1 MLSEQYYG
9 ALVRHFLYT
18 GRIIRPLKKSA
29 PWCFVFWS
37 LLSAPN
43 SIFDDLVLFGN
54 IMKFSTRISRSPS
67 HLIKV
72 WASEYPNTIGSSGRT
87 QKSASWCFVF
97 WSLLSAPNSVFD
109 DLVLFKKLMKLYTRI
124 SRSPSHYIKF
134 WASEYPVTVGSSGHF
149 IGISFIMFWS

>member
-1 MLSEQYYG
+1 
-9 ALVRHFLYT
+9 
-18 GRIIRPLKKSA
+18 
-29 PWCFVFWS
+29 
-37 LLSAPN
+37 
-43 SIFDDLVLFGN
+43 
-54 IMKFSTRISRSPS
+54 MKFSTRISRSPS

-124 SRSPSHYIKF
+124 SRSPSHLINF
-134 WASEYPVTVGSSGHF
+134 WALEYSMTVRSSGHTQKSASSCF
-149 IGISFIMFWS
+149 DHNFLLQTLILMILDSMESLLNCIQEYSEVHIIRSSFGHWFNASV